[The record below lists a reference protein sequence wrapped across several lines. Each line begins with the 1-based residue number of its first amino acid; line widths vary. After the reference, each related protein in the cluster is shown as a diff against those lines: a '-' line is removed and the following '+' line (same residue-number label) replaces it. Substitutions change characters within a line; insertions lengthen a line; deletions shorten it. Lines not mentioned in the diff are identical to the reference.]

1 MLSPIR
7 CRSMG
12 RSAPHC
18 LAGLLV
24 ALTLVPAAQASDAP
38 PPPPPMA
45 PAAAPAPLPAT
56 PPNSTPTQA
65 LVEVATLA
73 CRTALARRYDAAAEQ
88 LDVWLAPAMAI
99 AIESGDLALPAL
111 RRDGLQLG
119 WMVRGKPAPLPIGL
133 CRTDGA
139 GEVKAIEA
147 QKD

>member
-18 LAGLLV
+18 LAGLVVAIALV
-24 ALTLVPAAQASDAP
+24 SAGQAADAP

-45 PAAAPAPLPAT
+45 PAPTAAPLPAT
-56 PPNSTPTQA
+56 QA
-65 LVEVATLA
+65 LVEAATLA
-73 CRTALARRYDAAAEQ
+73 CRTALARRYGAAAEQ
-88 LDVWLAPAMAI
+88 VEVWLAPAMAI
-99 AIESGDLALPAL
+99 AIESGELALPAL

-139 GEVKAIEA
+139 GAVKAIDE

>member
-1 MLSPIR
+1 MLSPVC

-12 RSAPHC
+12 RSAPHD
-18 LAGLLV
+18 LAGLVVAIALV
-24 ALTLVPAAQASDAP
+24 SAGQAADAP

-45 PAAAPAPLPAT
+45 PAATAAPLPAT
-56 PPNSTPTQA
+56 PLPATQA

-73 CRTALARRYDAAAEQ
+73 CRTALARRYGAAAEQ
-88 LDVWLAPAMAI
+88 VEVWLAPAMAI
-99 AIESGDLALPAL
+99 AIESGELALPAL

-119 WMVRGKPAPLPIGL
+119 WMVRGKPAPVPIGL

-139 GEVKAIEA
+139 GAVKAIDE